1 VCVRAITE
9 ADIPAYYELS
19 LKLDEETPF
28 RLYEAGERHYDS
40 ALFFRETA
48 DFLKNPR
55 SNIFVAEK
63 DERLVGYLQAIGRTA
78 RRIRHVVSIN
88 IAILQAYTGQG
99 FGGRLFGATEEW
111 ARQTGIIRLDLSV
124 MVNNIPAQKLYQK
137 LGFVR
142 EGIKRGSMFVDGEYI
157 DEYYMCKWLD
167 D

>member
-1 VCVRAITE
+1 MCVRAITE

-19 LKLDEETPF
+19 LKLDKETPF
-28 RLYEAGERHYDS
+28 RLYEAGERPYDPD
-40 ALFFRETA
+40 LFFRETT

-55 SNIFVAEK
+55 SNIFVADK
-63 DERLVGYLQAIGRTA
+63 DDKLVGYLQATGRMP
-78 RRIRHVVSIN
+78 RRVRHVVSIN
-88 IAILQAYTGQG
+88 IAILQVYTGQG
-99 FGGRLFGATEEW
+99 LGGRLFGAAEEW
-111 ARQTGIIRLDLSV
+111 ARQCGIKRLDLSV

-167 D
+167 N